1 MAKNYDEEFALRLKG
16 YSLVTV
22 NVLYYMPDHR
32 SIVNEFIWQTMDIK
46 PRYPRIEQ
54 FLDHWRKEID
64 AIIKEVMIS
73 DSPVVDPSRFTKV
86 DGFFRLN

>member
-1 MAKNYDEEFALRLKG
+1 MLQDEEFVLRLKG

-32 SIVNEFIWQTMDIK
+32 SILNEFIWQTMDIR

-54 FLDHWRKEID
+54 FLDYWHREID
-64 AIIKEVMIS
+64 AVVKEVRVS
-73 DSPVVDPSRFTKV
+73 DGECFVPSRYTNITEM
-86 DGFFRLN
+86 FRH

>member
-1 MAKNYDEEFALRLKG
+1 MANCDEEFALRLKG

-32 SIVNEFIWQTMDIK
+32 SLLNEFIWQTMDLK

-54 FLDHWRKEID
+54 FLDYWRREID
-64 AIIKEVMIS
+64 AVIKEITIC
-73 DSPVVDPSRFTKV
+73 DSPVIEPTRYTKV
-86 DGFFRLN
+86 DGLFRLN